1 MADGVGQ
8 YKPHTGH
15 IYITCIFRTL
25 TISLAL
31 TQGDVVD
38 VHGLHSKTSTA
49 GATGAWLYLLDGMA
63 VCRTRKFKTFHRFY
77 FSAQSCT
84 LSLFFSS

>member
-15 IYITCIFRTL
+15 IYTTCIVRTL

-63 VCRTRKFKTFHRFY
+63 VCRIGNLRHSIDFTSQPNH
-77 FSAQSCT
+77 AH
-84 LSLFFSS
+84 